1 MNLMRGIN
9 LKAIA
14 EKMGGASGAE
24 SKVKILFE
32 NRNILILSNK

>member
-1 MNLMRGIN
+1 MRGIN

-24 SKVKILFE
+24 SKVMNNIAFVQMIIL
-32 NRNILILSNK
+32 

>member
-1 MNLMRGIN
+1 MRGIN

-24 SKVKILFE
+24 SKVNKINFLY
-32 NRNILILSNK
+32 